1 MAGKRFD
8 FLNNDE
14 TITPVLKQILE
25 YIKSALPAIVNTD
38 DTLFKV
44 KIIIT
49 ELLTNALK
57 HSNSKSAIIDVKIT
71 NKILTITK
79 TNYSDPLVL
88 IAKTNVTRDRVAIT
102 KDMLHTLYAK
112 STAKDQVQFL
122 CEENNI
128 DETSSINDIIEHFG
142 LLIITKAADIF
153 VYTYDHHLGS
163 NTFVVT
169 IEY

>member
-25 YIKSALPAIVNTD
+25 YIKSALPAKVNAD
-38 DTLFKV
+38 NTLFKA

-57 HSNSKSAIIDVKIT
+57 HSHSKNTIIDVKIT

-79 TNYSDPLVL
+79 TNYSDPLAL
-88 IAKTNVTRDRVAIT
+88 IAKTNASRHTVAIT

-112 STAKDQVQFL
+112 FTAKDQLQFIY
-122 CEENNI
+122 EENNI
-128 DETSSINDIIEHFG
+128 DDTSSINDIIEHFG

-153 VYTYDHHLGS
+153 VYTYDHHLRS

>member
-1 MAGKRFD
+1 MAGKKFEL
-8 FLNNDE
+8 LNSDE

-25 YIKSALPAIVNTD
+25 YIKGALPAKVNAEN
-38 DTLFKV
+38 TLFKA

-57 HSNSKSAIIDVKIT
+57 HSDSKTTIIDVKIT

-79 TNYSDPLVL
+79 INYSAPLTL
-88 IAKTNVTRDRVAIT
+88 IAKTNATAYKVAIT
-102 KDMLHTLYAK
+102 TDMLHTLYCK
-112 STAKDQVQFL
+112 STAKDQVKFL
-122 CEENNI
+122 CEETSI
-128 DETSSINDIIEHFG
+128 DDTSSINGIVEHFG

-153 VYTYDHHLGS
+153 VYTYDHRVQS
-163 NTFVVT
+163 NTFVAT

>member
-1 MAGKRFD
+1 MAGKKFE
-8 FLNNDE
+8 FLNSDE

-25 YIKSALPAIVNTD
+25 YIKGALPAKVNAE
-38 DTLFKV
+38 DTLFKA

-57 HSNSKSAIIDVKIT
+57 HSHSKSTTIDVKIT

-79 TNYSDPLVL
+79 TNYSDPLAL
-88 IAKTNVTRDRVAIT
+88 IAKTNTARDKIAIT

-112 STAKDQVQFL
+112 PTANDQVQFL
-122 CEENNI
+122 YEENDI
-128 DETSSINDIIEHFG
+128 DDTSSINDIIEHFG

-153 VYTYDHHLGS
+153 VYTYDHRVQS

>member
-14 TITPVLKQILE
+14 TITPALKQILE
-25 YIKSALPAIVNTD
+25 YIKSALPAKVNAD
-38 DTLFKV
+38 NTLFKA

-57 HSNSKSAIIDVKIT
+57 HSHSKSTIIDVKIT

-112 STAKDQVQFL
+112 FTAKDQLQFL
-122 CEENNI
+122 YEENDI
-128 DETSSINDIIEHFG
+128 DDTSSINDIIEHFG

-153 VYTYDHHLGS
+153 VYTYDHHAGS
-163 NTFVVT
+163 NSFVVT

>member
-8 FLNNDE
+8 FLNSDE

-57 HSNSKSAIIDVKIT
+57 HSHSKSTIIDVKIT